1 MTVCVLGG
9 IGLFHLSCQMC
20 VELFLVLPYF
30 PFDLC
35 RVCMKIQFHSIS
47 WNLNFTPDID
57 NSSLLSFFLCLPNL
71 VILLIFFKESALCFI
86 DFFLLFF
93 CFQFYWF
100 LFLSSLFLLLL
111 CSKKK
116 LFMISIFNSLRLVLW
131 PRIQSIIIYQAKCIP
146 RCTYTKIYS
155 VRVWKDCVILLLLGG
170 VF

>member
-20 VELFLVLPYF
+20 IELFLVLPYF

-35 RVCMKIQFHSIS
+35 RICMKIQFHSIS

-57 NSSLLSFFLCLPNL
+57 NSRLLSFFLCLPSF

-86 DFFLLFF
+86 GFLFSILLISLLILIISFLLP
-93 CFQFYWF
+93 
-100 LFLSSLFLLLL
+100 L

-116 LFMISIFNSLRLVLW
+116 VFMISILKSLRLVLW
-131 PRIQSIIIYQAKCIP
+131 PRIQSIIIYQDKCIP
-146 RCTYTKIYS
+146 RCTCTKIYS
-155 VRVWKDCVILLLLGG
+155 IRGWKECVTLLLLGG
-170 VF
+170 MF

>member
-57 NSSLLSFFLCLPNL
+57 NSRLLSFFLCLPNF
-71 VILLIFFKESALCFI
+71 VILLIFSKNQLFVSLIFFYCFSVFNST
-86 DFFLLFF
+86 DFSSYLH
-93 CFQFYWF
+93 Y
-100 LFLSSLFLLLL
+100 LFLYYVQRR
-111 CSKKK
+111 
-116 LFMISIFNSLRLVLW
+116 NSLW
-131 PRIQSIIIYQAKCIP
+131 YQSSIHWGLFYGPGYSLSSYTKLNVYQDVRIP
-146 RCTYTKIYS
+146 RY
-155 VRVWKDCVILLLLGG
+155 ILLGYEKT
-170 VF
+170 V